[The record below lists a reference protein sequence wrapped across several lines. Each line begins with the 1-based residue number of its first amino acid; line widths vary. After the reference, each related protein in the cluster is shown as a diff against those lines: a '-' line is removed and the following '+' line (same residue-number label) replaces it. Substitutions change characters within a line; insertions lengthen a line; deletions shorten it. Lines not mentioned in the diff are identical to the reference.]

1 MGETM
6 KTKSVLCAAALLT
19 VLAEPLPAAA
29 ADSKSGT
36 DTTAKK
42 KVYQEKIGD
51 AYVSAYF
58 GVNRDLGRAW
68 VEVAASPWID
78 VPQREV
84 VARKS
89 VKGLYYDPNRKAV
102 IYQRGGEET
111 VCATDWRFL
120 LSTSLKD
127 TGNCELKV
135 SMKDRSVDQG
145 TTVEKE
151 PLTKVTLVAHN
162 LKPASQTA
170 KAPTPTGDVE
180 MVVITPEDS

>member
-1 MGETM
+1 M
-6 KTKSVLCAAALLT
+6 KTKSVLQAAALLT
-19 VLAEPLPAAA
+19 ILAGALPAAA
-29 ADSKSGT
+29 ADTKSGT
-36 DTTAKK
+36 DTNAKK

-84 VARKS
+84 IARKS
-89 VKGLYYDPNRKAV
+89 VKGLYYDANRKAV
-102 IYQRGGEET
+102 IYQRSGQET
-111 VCATDWRFL
+111 VCATDFRFL

-135 SMKDRSVDQG
+135 SMKDKNIDQG
-145 TTVEKE
+145 TGVEKE
-151 PLTKVTLVAHN
+151 ALTKVTLVAHN

-170 KAPTPTGDVE
+170 KAPTPAGDVE